1 MRGRLRDLTPRTLVA
16 RVFTA
21 NALLLCAAS
30 AVLLF
35 SPVTVSDP
43 VAPREALAIVSGVAA
58 MLLVDLWL
66 VRRAFAPLERLR
78 RQMDRADLLTA
89 SGAEISLDVA
99 DEEVRRLA
107 VAYQLMLTRLGTE
120 RRDSARR
127 AVAAQ
132 EGERLRV
139 ARELHDGVGQSL
151 TGLLLQVEH
160 AAAAPPD
167 ERDARL
173 EEVRASAR
181 AALEDVR
188 GIAQQLRPQV
198 LDDLGLHAALVAL
211 CTAFARDTGIPVRRG
226 LAPGDLDLDAE
237 AELTVYR
244 IAQESLTNVARH
256 AGASSVEV
264 VLEPVG
270 SAVRLL
276 VQDDGRGLGD
286 QAPRAGGGIRGMRER
301 ALLVGGTLRL
311 SSPPDGGTMVQLDL
325 PVGARPRQSAGQDQV
340 TAP

>member
-1 MRGRLRDLTPRTLVA
+1 MRSRLRALAPRTRGA

-30 AVLLF
+30 AVLLL

-43 VAPREALAIVSGVAA
+43 VAPREALAIVTGLSA

-78 RQMDRADLLTA
+78 RQMDRADLLTS
-89 SGAEISLDVA
+89 SGADVSVDVA

-107 VAYQLMLTRLGTE
+107 MAYQVMLTRLGTE

-132 EGERLRV
+132 ESERLRV

-160 AAAAPPD
+160 AAAAPPE

-188 GIAQQLRPQV
+188 GIAQRLRPQV

-211 CTAFARDTGIPVRRG
+211 CTAFARDTGISVRRH
-226 LAPGDLDLDAE
+226 LAPADLGLDPE

-244 IAQESLTNVARH
+244 IAQEGLTNVARH
-256 AGASSVEV
+256 AGARNVEV
-264 VLEPVG
+264 SLQPAG
-270 SAVRLL
+270 STVRLL

-286 QAPRAGGGIRGMRER
+286 DAQRPGGGIRGMRER
-301 ALLVGGTLRL
+301 AVLVGGTLRL

-325 PVGARPRQSAGQDQV
+325 PARPRSGRPAAQDRV
-340 TAP
+340 AAP